1 MIDGQNK
8 RFFPFFFSV
17 TRWFECLAFF
27 GFFFPL
33 LKFILIELAAL
44 FILYGRRLVVSL
56 HFFLKKISFSFFI
69 KRLIFGIVISGL
81 ELETL

>member
-1 MIDGQNK
+1 MSSI
-8 RFFPFFFSV
+8 F
-17 TRWFECLAFF
+17 W
-27 GFFFPL
+27 FFFPL
-33 LKFILIELAAL
+33 LKFILVELAAL

-56 HFFLKKISFSFFI
+56 LFFFFQISFSFFI